1 MTSTLFDVKATTA
14 KRQRLKQLET
24 IIKDGYYRQGEA
36 FKEIR
41 DARLYLLDY
50 ESFDAYCK
58 AKWGHNRAWA
68 DRLIAAAKVAG
79 DIKQIDPNGSI
90 PKNESQ
96 ARALKKLTPEVQK
109 SVLAELA
116 ETNSNMTAK
125 EIQKAAEKY
134 KKPDTKGIQTD
145 HQRPSKIS
153 RENLALFQEQCMD
166 LSDLKKKQ
174 DYARAC
180 LNDLWIKVNNLPES
194 LEKSKIKLQLEM
206 LFYLNEIIGKQIELA
221 EINLNDNPWRLAVY

>member
-134 KKPDTKGIQTD
+134 KKPDTNGIQTD
-145 HQRPSKIS
+145 PQRPSKIS

-174 DYARAC
+174 DYVRAC
-180 LNDLWIKVNNLPES
+180 IDDLWIKINNLPES
-194 LEKSKIKLQLEM
+194 LETSVIKFQLEI
-206 LFYLNEIIGKQIELA
+206 LFYQNEIIGNCLA
-221 EINLNDNPWRLAVY
+221 LDEINLSRNPWGFSVR